1 MEALASPKVKDHVI
15 AMEHASEVATVT
27 SIASRDVLDAMT
39 MLRDRREPFAVATV
53 IETQG
58 SLSAKTGS
66 KAVIGRDGRVAAG
79 WVGGGCAEGTVCHAA
94 LDSLESGAT
103 SIVDL
108 DLNDE
113 VLGTGMPCG
122 GTMRVFVEP
131 CRPKPRLW
139 ILGHGKV
146 AETLCAIGSTIGFE
160 IVVDDSMVD
169 PAHYPQAAQLLVDD
183 FDYRRLDP
191 QSEDCVIVATQ
202 HKGDHES
209 LARCLRTAVRYI
221 ALIASRKRSKLVID
235 YLREQGFDEAALAR
249 VYAPAGLDLGAR
261 TPEEIAL
268 SVLSEVVM
276 LRHKASGAPRRQEM
290 TNPEPQS

>member
-1 MEALASPKVKDHVI
+1 M
-15 AMEHASEVATVT
+15 AMEGVSEVATGA
-27 SIASRDVLDAMT
+27 SIAPRDVLDTMT
-39 MLRDRREPFAVATV
+39 TLRDRREPFAVATV

-58 SLSAKTGS
+58 SVSAKTGS
-66 KAVIGRDGRVAAG
+66 KAVIGRDGHVAAG
-79 WVGGGCAEGTVCHAA
+79 WVGGGCAEGTVCHTA
-94 LDSLESGAT
+94 LDSIESGETA
-103 SIVDL
+103 IVDL

-131 CRPKPRLW
+131 VRPKPRLW

-146 AETLCAIGSTIGFE
+146 AETLCAIGATIGLE
-160 IVVDDSMVD
+160 VVVHDPMVD
-169 PAHYPQAAQLLVDD
+169 SAHYPQATQLLPED
-183 FDYRRLDP
+183 FDYRHLAP
-191 QSEDCVIVATQ
+191 QAEDCVVVATQ

-209 LARCLRTAVRYI
+209 MARCLRSPVPYI

-235 YLREQGFDEAALAR
+235 YLREQGFSEVELAR

-268 SVLSEVVM
+268 SVLSEIVM

-290 TNPEPQS
+290 AQLE

>member
-1 MEALASPKVKDHVI
+1 MDDIRETTTTA
-15 AMEHASEVATVT
+15 
-27 SIASRDVLDAMT
+27 SIASRDVLDTMT
-39 MLRDRREPFAVATV
+39 MLRGHREPFAVATV

-58 SLSAKTGS
+58 SVSAKTGS
-66 KAVIGRDGRVAAG
+66 KAVIGGDGRVAAG

-94 LDSLESGAT
+94 LDALETGDST
-103 SIVDL
+103 IIDL
-108 DLNDE
+108 DLDDE

-131 CRPKPRLW
+131 VHPKPRLW

-146 AETLCAIGSTIGFE
+146 AETLCAIGATIGFE
-160 IVVDDSMVD
+160 VAVDDPLAD
-169 PAHYPQAAQLLVDD
+169 RAKYPQAAQLLVDD

-191 QSEDCVIVATQ
+191 QAEDCVIVATQ

-209 LARCLRTAVRYI
+209 MARCLRSPVTYI
-221 ALIASRKRSKLVID
+221 ALIASRKRSKLVLD
-235 YLREQGFDEAALAR
+235 YLREQGFSETELAR

-268 SVLSEVVM
+268 SVLSEIVM
-276 LRHKASGAPRRQEM
+276 LRHKASGAPRREEMARQERS
-290 TNPEPQS
+290 P

>member
-1 MEALASPKVKDHVI
+1 MEDFSD
-15 AMEHASEVATVT
+15 VATSPST
-27 SIASRDVLDAMT
+27 ASRDVLDTMM
-39 MLRDRREPFAVATV
+39 MLRERREPFAVATV
-53 IETQG
+53 IEIQG
-58 SLSAKTGS
+58 SVSAKTGA
-66 KAVIGRDGRVAAG
+66 KAVIGGDGRIAAG

-94 LDSLESGAT
+94 LDSLESGETA
-103 SIVDL
+103 IVDL

-131 CRPKPRLW
+131 FRPKPRLW

-146 AETLCAIGSTIGFE
+146 AETLCTIGATIGFE
-160 IVVDDSMVD
+160 VVVDDPMAD
-169 PAHYPQAAQLLVDD
+169 RAHYPQAARLLADD
-183 FDYRRLDP
+183 FDYRHLDP
-191 QSEDCVIVATQ
+191 QAEDCVVVATQ

-209 LARCLRTAVRYI
+209 MARCLRSPVRYI

-276 LRHKASGAPRRQEM
+276 LRHKASGTPRRQG
-290 TNPEPQS
+290 

>member
-1 MEALASPKVKDHVI
+1 MDDIRETTTTA
-15 AMEHASEVATVT
+15 
-27 SIASRDVLDAMT
+27 SIASRDVLDTMT
-39 MLRDRREPFAVATV
+39 MLRGHREPFAVATV

-58 SLSAKTGS
+58 SVSAKTGS
-66 KAVIGRDGRVAAG
+66 KAVIGGDGRVAAG

-94 LDSLESGAT
+94 LDALETGDST
-103 SIVDL
+103 IIDL
-108 DLNDE
+108 DLDDE

-131 CRPKPRLW
+131 VRPKPRLW

-146 AETLCAIGSTIGFE
+146 AETLCAIGATIGFE
-160 IVVDDSMVD
+160 VAVDDPLAD
-169 PAHYPQAAQLLVDD
+169 RAKYPQAAQLLVDD

-191 QSEDCVIVATQ
+191 QAEDCVIVATQ

-209 LARCLRTAVRYI
+209 MARCLRSPVTYI
-221 ALIASRKRSKLVID
+221 ALIASRKRSKLVLD
-235 YLREQGFDEAALAR
+235 YLREQGFSETELAR

-268 SVLSEVVM
+268 SVLSEIVM
-276 LRHKASGAPRRQEM
+276 LRHKASGAPRREEMARQERS
-290 TNPEPQS
+290 P

>member
-1 MEALASPKVKDHVI
+1 MATDAS
-15 AMEHASEVATVT
+15 AS
-27 SIASRDVLDAMT
+27 SRDVLETMT
-39 MLRDRREPFAVATV
+39 ALRDRREPFAVATV

-58 SLSAKTGS
+58 SVSAKAGS
-66 KAVIGRDGRVAAG
+66 KAVIDREGRVAAG

-94 LDSLESGAT
+94 LDTLESGET
-103 SIVDL
+103 TIVDL

-131 CRPKPRLW
+131 FRPKPRLW

-146 AETLCAIGSTIGFE
+146 SETLCAIGATIGFE
-160 IVVDDSMVD
+160 VVVDDPMADS
-169 PAHYPQAAQLLVDD
+169 AHYPQAVRLLAED

-191 QSEDCVIVATQ
+191 QAEDCVVVATQ
-202 HKGDHES
+202 HKGDHRS
-209 LARCLRTAVRYI
+209 MARCLRSPVPYI

-235 YLREQGFDEAALAR
+235 YLREQGFDEAELAR

-268 SVLSEVVM
+268 SVLSEIVM
-276 LRHKASGAPRRQEM
+276 LRHHASGAPRREERAPLERQR
-290 TNPEPQS
+290 

>member
-1 MEALASPKVKDHVI
+1 MDDIRETTTTA
-15 AMEHASEVATVT
+15 
-27 SIASRDVLDAMT
+27 SIASRDVLDTMT
-39 MLRDRREPFAVATV
+39 MLRGHREPFAVATV

-58 SLSAKTGS
+58 SVSAKTGS
-66 KAVIGRDGRVAAG
+66 KAVIGGDGRVAAG

-94 LDSLESGAT
+94 LDALETGEST
-103 SIVDL
+103 IIDL
-108 DLNDE
+108 DLDDE

-131 CRPKPRLW
+131 VRPKPRLW

-146 AETLCAIGSTIGFE
+146 AETLCAIGATIGFE
-160 IVVDDSMVD
+160 VAVDDPLAD
-169 PAHYPQAAQLLVDD
+169 RAKYPQAAQLLVDD

-191 QSEDCVIVATQ
+191 QAEDCVIVATQ

-209 LARCLRTAVRYI
+209 MARCLRSPVTYI
-221 ALIASRKRSKLVID
+221 ALIASRKRSKLVLD
-235 YLREQGFDEAALAR
+235 YLREQGFSETELAR

-268 SVLSEVVM
+268 SVLSEIVM
-276 LRHKASGAPRRQEM
+276 LRHKASGAPRREEMARQERS
-290 TNPEPQS
+290 Q

>member
-1 MEALASPKVKDHVI
+1 MDDIRETTTTA
-15 AMEHASEVATVT
+15 
-27 SIASRDVLDAMT
+27 SIASRDVLDTMT
-39 MLRDRREPFAVATV
+39 MLRGHREPFAVATV

-58 SLSAKTGS
+58 SVSAKTGS
-66 KAVIGRDGRVAAG
+66 KAVIGGDGRVAAG

-94 LDSLESGAT
+94 LDALETGDST
-103 SIVDL
+103 IIDL
-108 DLNDE
+108 DLDDE

-131 CRPKPRLW
+131 VHPKPRLW

-146 AETLCAIGSTIGFE
+146 AETLCAIGSTIGFD
-160 IVVDDSMVD
+160 VAVDDAMAD
-169 PAHYPQAAQLLVDD
+169 RGHYPRAAQLLVDD

-191 QSEDCVIVATQ
+191 QAEDCVIVATQ

-209 LARCLRTAVRYI
+209 MARCLRSPVTYI
-221 ALIASRKRSKLVID
+221 ALIASRKRSKLVLD
-235 YLREQGFDEAALAR
+235 YLREQGFSETELAR

-268 SVLSEVVM
+268 SVLSEIVM
-276 LRHKASGAPRRQEM
+276 LRHKASGAPRREEMARQERS
-290 TNPEPQS
+290 P

>member
-1 MEALASPKVKDHVI
+1 MDDIRETTTTA
-15 AMEHASEVATVT
+15 
-27 SIASRDVLDAMT
+27 SIASRDVLDTMT
-39 MLRDRREPFAVATV
+39 MLRGHREPFAVATV

-58 SLSAKTGS
+58 SVSAKTGS
-66 KAVIGRDGRVAAG
+66 KAVIGGDGRVAAG

-94 LDSLESGAT
+94 LDALETGEST
-103 SIVDL
+103 IIDL
-108 DLNDE
+108 DLDDE

-131 CRPKPRLW
+131 VRPKPRLW

-146 AETLCAIGSTIGFE
+146 AETLCAIGATIGFE
-160 IVVDDSMVD
+160 VAVDDPLAD
-169 PAHYPQAAQLLVDD
+169 RAKYPQAAQLLVDD

-191 QSEDCVIVATQ
+191 QAEDCVIVATQ

-209 LARCLRTAVRYI
+209 MARCLRSPVAYI
-221 ALIASRKRSKLVID
+221 ALIASRKRSKLVLD
-235 YLREQGFDEAALAR
+235 YLREQGFSETELAR

-268 SVLSEVVM
+268 SVLSEIVM
-276 LRHKASGAPRRQEM
+276 LRHKASGAPRREEMARQERS
-290 TNPEPQS
+290 Q